1 MGLLDERK
9 TDVGVIEG
17 RFIKAKLQQYG
28 EDVLKSSKKHRRIN
42 RFSSSKWD
50 TGSISVS
57 DNAVDYR
64 ILAPM
69 RFVDMK
75 TRKSRGYTRGTRK
88 IPGGKKKK
96 KNYPVHNKPTMVH
109 KKFLVKSLS
118 FGFTEEVKQQFRALA
133 EKEDFTKI

>member
-9 TDVGVIEG
+9 SEKGIIEG
-17 RFIKAKLQQYG
+17 RFIKAMLEQYG
-28 EDVLKSSKKHRRIN
+28 EDVLKSSKRVRSRN
-42 RFSSSKWD
+42 QFRSSKWERS
-50 TGSISVS
+50 SISVS

-64 ILAPM
+64 IPAPM

-75 TRKSRGYTRGTRK
+75 TRKSKGYTRGTRK
-88 IPGGKKKK
+88 VPGGKRKK

-118 FGFTEEVKQQFRALA
+118 YGFTEEVKQQFRALA
-133 EKEDFTKI
+133 NREGLL